1 MEKRKNKKNKSNGP
15 IVNED
20 ARMEII
26 KLKEKKLDYF
36 HSISKY
42 TFTAIVLGAVVS
54 VFQDTAKFS
63 FYMVIY
69 VVLGLIVSSILYI
82 IGNNFL
88 KDS

>member
-1 MEKRKNKKNKSNGP
+1 MTSKKKSSIK
-15 IVNED
+15 IVNTQTSEEKKQ
-20 ARMEII
+20 EII

-36 HSISKY
+36 HSLSKF

-54 VFQDTAKFS
+54 VFQDTTKFS
-63 FYMVIY
+63 YYMIIY